1 MVVKGG
7 KGGFGFEEFGIW
19 KKGFVAVSRERE
31 REREREGSILWSSN
45 TYEENNIRNVW
56 DELMDAKVMTL
67 DGCEIYC
74 I

>member
-1 MVVKGG
+1 MRSL
-7 KGGFGFEEFGIW
+7 GFGR
-19 KKGFVAVSRERE
+19 KGLWPSRE

-67 DGCEIYC
+67 DGCDLFGFGVA
-74 I
+74 